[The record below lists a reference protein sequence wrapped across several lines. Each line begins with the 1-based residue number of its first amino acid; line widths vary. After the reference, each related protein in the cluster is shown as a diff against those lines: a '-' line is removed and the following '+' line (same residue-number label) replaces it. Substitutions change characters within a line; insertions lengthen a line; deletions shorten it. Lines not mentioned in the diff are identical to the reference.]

1 MFYRRDLFD
10 RFNVT
15 VPRTWD
21 ELQYAIE
28 FFHGL
33 EDDVTNMT
41 YHGLCLNRRKGCGS
55 GSNFD
60 IHLGTISQT
69 LGTTQ
74 GSFIDPSTG
83 KLIPKEAM
91 MKAVETIDRTVP
103 YSDPDGK
110 LAKSVNVIE

>member
-10 RFNVT
+10 LFDVT

-41 YHGLCLNRRKGCGS
+41 YHGLCLNRRKGCGQS
-55 GSNFD
+55 SDFD